1 MTAKEWLQKAKNEG
15 FAIGALNVGNLE
27 TFKAIVEVAAE
38 KKSPVIIESSPGET
52 KWMGAENVVDIGR
65 NYSEEFGIPIMIN
78 LDHAETLE
86 QCMEG
91 IEAGYDLIH
100 FDGSHLPYEE
110 NLEIAKKVVKAAHA
124 KGLLVE
130 AEIDRMARK
139 SSEVYKEQITMEELK
154 KTFSKPE
161 KIKEFVQASG
171 TDTMATLF
179 GNIHGVFPTQPP
191 LDFDLIKRIKEAVP
205 NTFLSIHGGSGI
217 PESEIRKAIK
227 VGGFVKVNIN
237 TEMRRAF
244 RDALEEV
251 LEEDP
256 DQLAMYKLL
265 PPVIDEVKEVVGRK
279 IETFGSG
286 GKVESA

>member
-1 MTAKEWLQKAKNEG
+1 MKVKDWLEKAKSEG

-27 TFKAIVEVAAE
+27 TFKAIVETAAE

-65 NYSEEFGIPIMIN
+65 NYSEEYGIPIMIN

-110 NLEIAKKVVKAAHA
+110 NLEITKKVVEAAHA

-161 KIKEFVQASG
+161 KVKEFIDETKA
-171 TDTMATLF
+171 DTMATLF

-191 LDFDLIKRIKEAVP
+191 LDFDLIKRICEAVP

-217 PESEIRKAIK
+217 PEEEVKKAIE

-244 RDALEEV
+244 REALEEA
-251 LEEDP
+251 LEEEEDE
-256 DQLAMYKLL
+256 LALYKVL
-265 PPVIDEVKEVVGRK
+265 PPVVEAVQKVVEIK

-286 GKVESA
+286 GKA

>member
-1 MTAKEWLQKAKNEG
+1 MTAKEWLEKAKKEG

-27 TFKAIVEVAAE
+27 TFKAIVETAAE

-65 NYSEEFGIPIMIN
+65 NYSEEFGTPIMIN
-78 LDHAETLE
+78 LDHAETLD
-86 QCMEG
+86 QCLEG

-110 NLEIAKKVVKAAHA
+110 NVEITKKVVEAAHA

-154 KTFSKPE
+154 KTFSNPDRVKQ
-161 KIKEFVQASG
+161 FVDE
-171 TDTMATLF
+171 TKVDTMATLF
-179 GNIHGVFPTQPP
+179 GNIHGVFPHQPP
-191 LDFDLIKRIKEAVP
+191 LDFDLIKRIREAVP
-205 NTFLSIHGGSGI
+205 DTFLSIHGGSGI
-217 PESEIRKAIK
+217 PEEEIKKAIK
-227 VGGFVKVNIN
+227 IGGFVKVNIN

-244 RDALEEV
+244 RDTLEEALEEN
-251 LEEDP
+251 P
-256 DQLAMYKLL
+256 DQYAMYKLM
-265 PPVIDEVKEVVGRK
+265 PEVVGEVKEVVSRK
-279 IETFGSG
+279 IDTFGSG
-286 GKVESA
+286 GKV